1 MKNVGQKIIE
11 LRKLYNMWQEKLAEL
26 MDVSRQTVSKWEV
39 YSITPSSENV
49 LALCKL
55 FNVSSEYLL
64 NDDLDN
70 PEEAGTIIVH
80 RTIPADKII
89 YIPDG
94 ELSQQ
99 DYENSLQYENTEI
112 AIANQPSQKKRHKFL
127 WLLFWILSANIL
139 VFGAI
144 IGTILLIEHYSIG
157 KNMGVVV
164 THNFSDIPLLIF
176 VIIILFLFITAIVIL
191 IYFIIAKKNK
201 KKAKC
206 KQKVAEK

>member
-11 LRKLYNMWQEKLAEL
+11 LRKLYNMSQEKLAEL
-26 MDVSRQTVSKWEV
+26 MDVTRQTVSKWEV
-39 YSITPSSENV
+39 YSIKPSTENI
-49 LALCKL
+49 LTLCKL

-127 WLLFWILSANIL
+127 WLLFWILSANVL

-157 KNMGVVV
+157 DNDYVVV
-164 THNFSDIPLLIF
+164 GHTYSDIPLLIF
-176 VIIILFLFITAIVIL
+176 MIIALFLIITAIVIL
-191 IYFIIAKKNK
+191 IYCIIAKKKRK
-201 KKAKC
+201 KGKM
-206 KQKVAEK
+206 

>member
-11 LRKLYNMWQEKLAEL
+11 LRKLYNMSQEKLAEL
-26 MDVSRQTVSKWEV
+26 MNVSRQTVSRWEA
-39 YSITPSSENV
+39 YGINPSTDNV

-99 DYENSLQYENTEI
+99 DYANSVQYENTEI

-139 VFGAI
+139 VFGTI
-144 IGTILLIEHYSIG
+144 IGVCMFIIHYSSSGGDQIVQG
-157 KNMGVVV
+157 HV
-164 THNFSDIPLLIF
+164 FSDVPLLIF
-176 VIIILFLFITAIVIL
+176 VIIALFLIITVIVIL
-191 IYFIIAKKNK
+191 TYYIIDRKGK
-201 KKAKC
+201 KKVKM
-206 KQKVAEK
+206 

>member
-11 LRKLYNMWQEKLAEL
+11 LRKLYNMSQEKLAEL
-26 MDVSRQTVSKWEV
+26 MDVTRQTVSKWEV
-39 YSITPSSENV
+39 YSIKPSTENI
-49 LALCKL
+49 LTLCKL

-99 DYENSLQYENTEI
+99 DYANSLQYENTEI

-127 WLLFWILSANIL
+127 WLLFWILSANIM

-144 IGTILLIEHYSIG
+144 IGVCMFIIHYSNNYG
-157 KNMGVVV
+157 SGVMVQE
-164 THNFSDIPLLIF
+164 FDIPLLIF
-176 VIIILFLFITAIVIL
+176 TCIALFLIVSAIVAL
-191 IYFIIAKKNK
+191 IFYFIDKKRS
-201 KKAKC
+201 KC
-206 KQKVAEK
+206 KQKVAEKSKKI